1 MFSRDFRRRL
11 LGLKLK
17 LRLNFDFKEMF
28 KSRKFWF
35 NFFKVMLILMG
46 IVILGVLGLFIYFG
60 KDLESGKM
68 MLTIIVKNQNGYA
81 VYRFEKINL
90 KYFIWD
96 GIAKKRV
103 FESDDKEAV
112 LMEYEK
118 KEYDDDKYCVLR
130 ESKNKI

>member
-1 MFSRDFRRRL
+1 MNVNELIKLGARWKNENDLVYVIEKLSGANKL
-11 LGLKLK
+11 LFHCCDGSWDI
-17 LRLNFDFKEMF
+17 NTKE
-28 KSRKFWF
+28 
-35 NFFKVMLILMG
+35 IED
-46 IVILGVLGLFIYFG
+46 IYFG
-60 KDLESGKM
+60 KDLENGKM

-96 GIAKKRV
+96 GLAKKRV
-103 FESDDKEAV
+103 FESDDKGAV